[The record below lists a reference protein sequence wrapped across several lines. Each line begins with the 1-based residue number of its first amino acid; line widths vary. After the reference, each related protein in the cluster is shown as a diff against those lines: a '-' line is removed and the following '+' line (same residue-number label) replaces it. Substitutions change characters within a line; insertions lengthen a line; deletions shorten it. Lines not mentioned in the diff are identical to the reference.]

1 MSESTNPTT
10 TIDGDEYTKVAEE
23 ADIEVG
29 RGIAVDLDGIEI
41 AIFNVDGEFYAISNR
56 CSHQH
61 APMCKAGERK
71 INADHTWT
79 ESRGGVNAEECTVSC
94 PWHLWEWDLET
105 GKNEASGQR
114 IATFDVVARDGDVLV
129 RV

>member
-1 MSESTNPTT
+1 MSVETT
-10 TIDGDEYTKVAEE
+10 RIDGNEYTKVAE
-23 ADIEVG
+23 ADEIENG
-29 RGIAVDLDGIEI
+29 RGIAVEIDGIEV
-41 AIFNVDGEFYAISNR
+41 AVFNADGEFYAISNR

-61 APMCKAGERK
+61 APLCKAGEKK

-105 GKNEASGQR
+105 GENEASGQR
-114 IATFDVVARDGDVLV
+114 IATFDVVVRGDDIYVQL
-129 RV
+129 